1 MSMEGIYISA
11 DRLAAL
17 MEWAANSRREAEA
30 LLAETRADN
39 QAEPGTP
46 YLARTRFKPVVCG
59 GILAEHLKDP
69 KDGNDR

>member
-1 MSMEGIYISA
+1 MKGIYISA
-11 DRLAAL
+11 DKMAAL
-17 MEWAANSRREAEA
+17 LDWAANARREAEA

-39 QAEPGTP
+39 QAERNTP

-59 GILAEHLKDP
+59 GIIPERLKNA

>member
-1 MSMEGIYISA
+1 MKGIYISA
-11 DRLAAL
+11 DKMAAL
-17 MEWAANSRREAEA
+17 MNWAANARREAEA

-39 QAEPGTP
+39 QAERNTP

-59 GILAEHLKDP
+59 GILADSLKNA

>member
-1 MSMEGIYISA
+1 MKGIYISA
-11 DRLAAL
+11 DKMAAL
-17 MEWAANSRREAEA
+17 MDWAANARREAEA